1 MPSEPQSTLPAERD
15 GPVDYFAVQRAAR
28 QLLVRGERPTV
39 AGIRQE
45 IGAGSATALTPL
57 LGRFWQELGKD
68 LAGETA
74 VVTRLPASVARA
86 AETLWAAAL
95 QESETRF
102 AKSKVVREAST
113 ADRERRADIRE
124 HVIRLREQELER
136 SLAERDAFI
145 AEQSELLKNAYA
157 RAVKYEDTI
166 AALERLVR
174 REGARRRPPAPRVA
188 RAKRVVRTKK
198 RATRRGSGKAEPV
211 RKLSR
216 MRSARRARSVARDR

>member
-45 IGAGSATALTPL
+45 IGAGSATTLTPL

-68 LAGETA
+68 LGGETA

-95 QESETRF
+95 EESETRF
-102 AKSKVVREAST
+102 AKSKVVREASA

-124 HVIRLREQELER
+124 HVILLREQELER

-157 RAVKYEDTI
+157 HAVKYEDTI

-174 REGARRRPPAPRVA
+174 REGSRRRPPSPKIARPKRDV
-188 RAKRVVRTKK
+188 RAKKK
-198 RATRRGSGKAEPV
+198 T
-211 RKLSR
+211 
-216 MRSARRARSVARDR
+216 ARRAISKVARTRKPLRRPRMRRSR

>member
-1 MPSEPQSTLPAERD
+1 MRSQTPSAPPSDRD

-45 IGAGSATALTPL
+45 IGAGSATTLTSL

-68 LAGETA
+68 LGGETA

-102 AKSKVVREAST
+102 ARSKVVREASA

-136 SLAERDAFI
+136 SLTERDAFI

-174 REGARRRPPAPRVA
+174 REGSRRRPPSPKIARPKRDVRAKKKTARRATSKVA
-188 RAKRVVRTKK
+188 RARKPL
-198 RATRRGSGKAEPV
+198 RRP
-211 RKLSR
+211 R
-216 MRSARRARSVARDR
+216 MRRSR

>member
-39 AGIRQE
+39 AGIRHE
-45 IGAGSATALTPL
+45 IGAGSATTLTPL

-74 VVTRLPASVARA
+74 VVTRLPASVAHA

-95 QESETRF
+95 QESEIRSV
-102 AKSKVVREAST
+102 KSKILREAGA

-145 AEQSELLKNAYA
+145 AEQSELLKSAYA

-174 REGARRRPPAPRVA
+174 REGSRRRPPSPKIARPKRDVRAKKKTARRATSKVA
-188 RAKRVVRTKK
+188 RARKPL
-198 RATRRGSGKAEPV
+198 RRP
-211 RKLSR
+211 R
-216 MRSARRARSVARDR
+216 MRRSR